1 MLFIYALSAQHH
13 PWFVGWVERSGT
25 HRLRGALA
33 VPVGYASFH
42 PPYEPEVFS
51 PWAEG
56 LSLWAVWL
64 SPWAVRLSPW
74 AEGLGVRRVGRV
86 GRVGQCVML

>member
-42 PPYEPEVFS
+42 PPYEPEVFVR
-51 PWAEG
+51 G
-56 LSLWAVWL
+56 LKGSACGLYGSARGL
-64 SPWAVRLSPW
+64 YGSVR
-74 AEGLGVRRVGRV
+74 GLKGLV
-86 GRVGQCVML
+86 